1 MQSMSDYLESLGYRR
16 GERRGLKLGLAKG
29 LEKGLEKGLKK
40 GRAQGREETLRQLL
54 RQVLLTRFKKVSPGV
69 EARLAGA
76 DVATLKTWHQR
87 ALTARSLT
95 AVFAAD

>member
-16 GERRGLKLGLAKG
+16 GERKGLKLGLARG
-29 LEKGLEKGLKK
+29 LEK
-40 GRAQGREETLRQLL
+40 GRAQGRAQGKAETLRQLVL
-54 RQVLLTRFKKVSPGV
+54 QVLLTRFKKVSPAV
-69 EARLAGA
+69 EARLAAA
-76 DVATLKTWHQR
+76 DIATLESWHQK